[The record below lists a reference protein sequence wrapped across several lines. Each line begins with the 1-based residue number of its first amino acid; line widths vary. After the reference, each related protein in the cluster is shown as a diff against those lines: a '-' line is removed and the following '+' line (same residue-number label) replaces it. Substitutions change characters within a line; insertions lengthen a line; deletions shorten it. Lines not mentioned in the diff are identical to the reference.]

1 MNIIFFILLGIIY
14 FFLANAIE
22 VAIIKQLFFLIGLT
36 LVSIGIIRYI
46 KERYIESQNY
56 AEMKEASEE
65 EMKAIPHTQCLLSQ
79 DALKGLLLNE
89 HTNMLIFAQRE
100 ELEEELKIIEIPFS
114 KIYEVAMME
123 DEMFVLRTKNYLMSG
138 SLLGEEENVAE
149 EEEEEVEEDDTVSQL
164 SLKFVVDH
172 LSEPILEYMFMDQG
186 EHPIARDEEEYEE
199 AMELCE
205 KWFQKISVIIK
216 RHELERVPIRHWQ

>member
-149 EEEEEVEEDDTVSQL
+149 EEEEVEEDDTVSQL

-216 RHELERVPIRHWQ
+216 RHELEKSAN

>member
-1 MNIIFFILLGIIY
+1 MKIIFFILLGVIY
-14 FFLANAIE
+14 LFLANVIE
-22 VAIIKQLFFLIGLT
+22 LAIIKQLFFLIGLA

-46 KERYIESQNY
+46 KERYVESQKY
-56 AEMKEASEE
+56 AQMKEASEE
-65 EMKAIPHTQCLLSQ
+65 EMKAIPHTQCLLSE

-100 ELEEELKIIEIPFS
+100 ELEDELKIIEIPFS

-123 DEMFVLRTKNYLMSG
+123 DEMFVLRTKNYLMSS
-138 SLLGEEENVAE
+138 SLLGEEEDLAE
-149 EEEEEVEEDDTVSQL
+149 EEEDDEDDTVSQL

-172 LSEPILEYMFMDQG
+172 LSEPILEYIFMDQG

>member
-1 MNIIFFILLGIIY
+1 LKIIFFILLGIIY
-14 FFLANAIE
+14 LFLANAIE
-22 VAIIKQLFFLIGLT
+22 IAVIKQLFFLIGLA

-46 KERYIESQNY
+46 KERYVESQKY
-56 AEMKEASEE
+56 AQMKEASEE
-65 EMKAIPHTQCLLSQ
+65 EMKAIPHTQCLLSE

-100 ELEEELKIIEIPFS
+100 ELEDELKIIEIPFS
-114 KIYEVAMME
+114 KIYEIAMME
-123 DEMFVLRTKNYLMSG
+123 DEMFVLRTKNYLMSS
-138 SLLGEEENVAE
+138 SLLGEEEDLAE
-149 EEEEEVEEDDTVSQL
+149 EEEDDEDDTVSQL

-172 LSEPILEYMFMDQG
+172 LSEPILEYIFMDQG

>member
-1 MNIIFFILLGIIY
+1 MKIIFFILLGIIY
-14 FFLANAIE
+14 LFLANAIE
-22 VAIIKQLFFLIGLT
+22 LAIIKQLFFLIGLA

-46 KERYIESQNY
+46 KERYVESQKY
-56 AEMKEASEE
+56 AQMKEASEE
-65 EMKAIPHTQCLLSQ
+65 EMKAIPHTQCLLSE

-138 SLLGEEENVAE
+138 SLLGEEEDLAE
-149 EEEEEVEEDDTVSQL
+149 EEEDGEDDTVSQL

-172 LSEPILEYMFMDQG
+172 LSEPILEYIFMDQG

>member
-1 MNIIFFILLGIIY
+1 M
-14 FFLANAIE
+14 
-22 VAIIKQLFFLIGLT
+22 
-36 LVSIGIIRYI
+36 SIGIIRYI
-46 KERYIESQNY
+46 KERYVESQKY
-56 AEMKEASEE
+56 AQMKEASEE
-65 EMKAIPHTQCLLSQ
+65 EMKAIPHTQCLLSE

-89 HTNMLIFAQRE
+89 QTNMLIFAQRE

-138 SLLGEEENVAE
+138 SLLGEEEDFAE
-149 EEEEEVEEDDTVSQL
+149 EEEEDDTDTVSQL

-172 LSEPILEYMFMDQG
+172 LSEPILEYIFMDQG

>member
-1 MNIIFFILLGIIY
+1 MKIIFFILLGIIY
-14 FFLANAIE
+14 LFLANAIE
-22 VAIIKQLFFLIGLT
+22 LAIIKQLFFLIGLA

-46 KERYIESQNY
+46 KEHYVESQKY
-56 AEMKEASEE
+56 AQMKEASEE
-65 EMKAIPHTQCLLSQ
+65 EMKAIPHTQCLLSE

-138 SLLGEEENVAE
+138 SLLGEEEDLAE
-149 EEEEEVEEDDTVSQL
+149 EEEDEEDDTVSQL

-172 LSEPILEYMFMDQG
+172 LSEPILEYIFMDQG

>member
-1 MNIIFFILLGIIY
+1 MKIIFFILLGIIY
-14 FFLANAIE
+14 LFLANAIQLA
-22 VAIIKQLFFLIGLT
+22 VIKQLFFLTGLA

-46 KERYIESQNY
+46 KERYVESQNY
-56 AEMKEASEE
+56 AQMKEASEE
-65 EMKAIPHTQCLLSQ
+65 EMKAIPHTQCLLSD
-79 DALKGLLLNE
+79 DALNGLLLNE

-149 EEEEEVEEDDTVSQL
+149 EEDEVEEDDTVSQL

-199 AMELCE
+199 AMEICE

>member
-1 MNIIFFILLGIIY
+1 MKIIFFILLGIIY
-14 FFLANAIE
+14 LFLANAIE
-22 VAIIKQLFFLIGLT
+22 LAIIKQLFFLIGLA

-46 KERYIESQNY
+46 KERYVESQKY
-56 AEMKEASEE
+56 AQMKEASEE
-65 EMKAIPHTQCLLSQ
+65 EMKAIPHTQCLLSE

-138 SLLGEEENVAE
+138 SLLGEEEDLAE
-149 EEEEEVEEDDTVSQL
+149 EEEDGEDDTVSQL

-172 LSEPILEYMFMDQG
+172 LSEPILEYIFMDHG

>member
-14 FFLANAIE
+14 LFLANAIE
-22 VAIIKQLFFLIGLT
+22 LAIIKQLFFLIGLT

-100 ELEEELKIIEIPFS
+100 KLEEELKITEIPFS

-138 SLLGEEENVAE
+138 SLLGEDEDLAE
-149 EEEEEVEEDDTVSQL
+149 EEDEDEDDTVSQL

-172 LSEPILEYMFMDQG
+172 LSEPILEYIFMDQG

>member
-149 EEEEEVEEDDTVSQL
+149 EEEEVEEDDTVSQL

-199 AMELCE
+199 VMELCE

>member
-65 EMKAIPHTQCLLSQ
+65 EMKAIPHTQCLISQ

-89 HTNMLIFAQRE
+89 HTNMLIFAHRE

-138 SLLGEEENVAE
+138 SLLGEEENVA

>member
-1 MNIIFFILLGIIY
+1 MKIIFFILLGIIY
-14 FFLANAIE
+14 LFLANAIE
-22 VAIIKQLFFLIGLT
+22 LAVIKQLFFLIGLA

-46 KERYIESQNY
+46 KERYVESQKY
-56 AEMKEASEE
+56 VQMKEASEE
-65 EMKAIPHTQCLLSQ
+65 EMKAIPHTQCLLSE

-100 ELEEELKIIEIPFS
+100 ELEDELKIIEIPFS
-114 KIYEVAMME
+114 KIYEIAMME
-123 DEMFVLRTKNYLMSG
+123 DEMFVLRTKNYLMSS
-138 SLLGEEENVAE
+138 SLLGEEEDLAE
-149 EEEEEVEEDDTVSQL
+149 EEEDDEDDTVSQL

-172 LSEPILEYMFMDQG
+172 LSEPILEYIFMDQG

>member
-1 MNIIFFILLGIIY
+1 MKIIFFILLGIIY
-14 FFLANAIE
+14 LFLANAIE
-22 VAIIKQLFFLIGLT
+22 LAVIKQLFFLIGLA

-46 KERYIESQNY
+46 KERYVESQKY
-56 AEMKEASEE
+56 AQMKEASEE
-65 EMKAIPHTQCLLSQ
+65 EMKAIPHTQCLLSE

-100 ELEEELKIIEIPFS
+100 ELEDELKIIEIPFS

-123 DEMFVLRTKNYLMSG
+123 DEMFVLRTKNYLMSS
-138 SLLGEEENVAE
+138 SLLGEEEDLAE
-149 EEEEEVEEDDTVSQL
+149 EEEDDEDDTVSQL

-172 LSEPILEYMFMDQG
+172 LSEPILEYIFMDQG
-186 EHPIARDEEEYEE
+186 EHPIGRDEEEYEE

>member
-1 MNIIFFILLGIIY
+1 MKIIFFILLGIIY
-14 FFLANAIE
+14 LFLANAIE
-22 VAIIKQLFFLIGLT
+22 LAIIKQLFFLIGLA

-46 KERYIESQNY
+46 KERYVESQKY
-56 AEMKEASEE
+56 AQMKEASEE
-65 EMKAIPHTQCLLSQ
+65 EMKAIPHTQCLLSE

-138 SLLGEEENVAE
+138 SLLGEEEDFAE
-149 EEEEEVEEDDTVSQL
+149 EEEEDDTDTVSQL

-172 LSEPILEYMFMDQG
+172 LSEPILEYIFMDQG

>member
-1 MNIIFFILLGIIY
+1 MKIIFFILLGIIY
-14 FFLANAIE
+14 LFLANAIE
-22 VAIIKQLFFLIGLT
+22 LAVIKQLFFLIGLA

-46 KERYIESQNY
+46 KERYVESQKY
-56 AEMKEASEE
+56 AQMKEASEE
-65 EMKAIPHTQCLLSQ
+65 EMKAIPHTQCLLSE

-100 ELEEELKIIEIPFS
+100 ELEDELKIIEIPFS
-114 KIYEVAMME
+114 KIYEIAMME
-123 DEMFVLRTKNYLMSG
+123 DEMFVLRTKNYLMSS
-138 SLLGEEENVAE
+138 SLLGEEEDLVE
-149 EEEEEVEEDDTVSQL
+149 EEEDDEDDTVSQL

-172 LSEPILEYMFMDQG
+172 LSEPILEYIFMDQG

>member
-1 MNIIFFILLGIIY
+1 LKIIFFILLGIIY
-14 FFLANAIE
+14 LFLANAIE
-22 VAIIKQLFFLIGLT
+22 LAVIKQLFFLIGLA

-46 KERYIESQNY
+46 KERYVESQKY
-56 AEMKEASEE
+56 AQMKEASEE
-65 EMKAIPHTQCLLSQ
+65 EMKAIPHTQCLLSE

-100 ELEEELKIIEIPFS
+100 ELEDELKIIEIPFS
-114 KIYEVAMME
+114 KIYEIAMME
-123 DEMFVLRTKNYLMSG
+123 DEMFVLRTKNYLMSS
-138 SLLGEEENVAE
+138 SLLGEEEDLAE
-149 EEEEEVEEDDTVSQL
+149 EEEDDEDDTVSQL

-172 LSEPILEYMFMDQG
+172 LSEPILEYIFMDQG

>member
-1 MNIIFFILLGIIY
+1 MKIIFFILLGIIY
-14 FFLANAIE
+14 LFLANAIE
-22 VAIIKQLFFLIGLT
+22 LAVIKQLFFLIGLA

-46 KERYIESQNY
+46 KERYVESQNY
-56 AEMKEASEE
+56 AQMKEASEE
-65 EMKAIPHTQCLLSQ
+65 EMKAIPHTQCLLSE

-138 SLLGEEENVAE
+138 SLLGEEEDLAE
-149 EEEEEVEEDDTVSQL
+149 EEEEDDTVSQL

-172 LSEPILEYMFMDQG
+172 LSEPILEYIFMDQG

>member
-1 MNIIFFILLGIIY
+1 MKIIFFILLGIIY
-14 FFLANAIE
+14 LFLANAIE
-22 VAIIKQLFFLIGLT
+22 LTIIKQLFFFIGLA

-46 KERYIESQNY
+46 KERYVESQKY
-56 AEMKEASEE
+56 AQMREASEE
-65 EMKAIPHTQCLLSQ
+65 EIKAIPHTQCLLSE

-123 DEMFVLRTKNYLMSG
+123 DEMFILRTKNYLMSG
-138 SLLGEEENVAE
+138 SLLGEGEDLAE
-149 EEEEEVEEDDTVSQL
+149 EEEDEEDDTVSQL

-172 LSEPILEYMFMDQG
+172 LSEPILEYIFMDQG